1 MGTAMRWLASLSASR
16 AAAIAL
22 LWPATLVILPLVGF
36 FWGVPL
42 WLRHSPSRVS
52 LDYAISM
59 EPGSWP
65 ILIGMGLGFLL
76 APPLV
81 FLALWRVARSR

>member
-1 MGTAMRWLASLSASR
+1 MARLPFRIPRRRHG
-16 AAAIAL
+16 L
-22 LWPATLVILPLVGF
+22 LWPAALVILPVAGF

-42 WLRHSPSRVS
+42 SVRQSPSTVS
-52 LDYAISM
+52 LDYAISV

-81 FLALWRVARSR
+81 FLALWRIARTR